1 LRLVTVCV
9 LDHGDDSVLKLV
21 DPGRAQD
28 VAVPK
33 EIRADWTNREL
44 VRLHRLHVNHDV
56 ACVVARDDP
65 RVLDRVEVGDHRQP
79 PTPNVEFVL
88 HGVRQ
93 DVDDCLLLVVDEDEL
108 VVVPAG
114 GQELI
119 VLVLNDP
126 VHELLRLVRQLV
138 LNQLHG
144 QGLLV
149 QLHLDKVHA
158 GVRAHDDLVGVLRHL
173 ECEDMANAFKLLAD
187 DDLNEFEVV
196 ADADELEPAF
206 VLAHDQ
212 GLRVELDHG
221 ANC

>member
-1 LRLVTVCV
+1 MRLVTVCV
-9 LDHGDDSVLKLV
+9 LDHGDDSILKLV

-108 VVVPAG
+108 VVVPAAG
-114 GQELI
+114 INFLEQQRDGSGSATSPPPPPQH
-119 VLVLNDP
+119 VLHSDEKLT
-126 VHELLRLVRQLV
+126 
-138 LNQLHG
+138 
-144 QGLLV
+144 
-149 QLHLDKVHA
+149 
-158 GVRAHDDLVGVLRHL
+158 DLTVS
-173 ECEDMANAFKLLAD
+173 
-187 DDLNEFEVV
+187 
-196 ADADELEPAF
+196 
-206 VLAHDQ
+206 
-212 GLRVELDHG
+212 
-221 ANC
+221 